1 MTNQILG
8 AKNLFYKWHSQDLF
22 DRQKDRVLWKIDELK
37 IDTPGIILLAG
48 RNGVGKST
56 LLRCL
61 LGLMR
66 PTAGEIRWF
75 GEQSTPRG
83 QIGYLPEL
91 PVLPPRVKVHEILSS
106 LLGIRRS
113 EIAESISKTGSFESL
128 DISNLLDRPAQ
139 LLSKGQQ
146 QKLLLALASAG
157 SPRGFVLDEPFSGLD
172 PWARSEL
179 AEFLVR
185 LAHDGHFLL
194 ISSHDAPSRMRQ
206 HIRETWLI
214 DEQKLTVHQGC
225 AIPE

>member
-1 MTNQILG
+1 MSKQILE
-8 AKNLFYKWHSQDLF
+8 AKNLFYKWHSKDLF
-22 DRQKDRVLWKIDELK
+22 SQQKDRVLWKSDELK
-37 IDTPGIILLAG
+37 IDTNGIILLAG

-75 GEQSTPRG
+75 GEQATPRG
-83 QIGYLPEL
+83 KIGYLPEL
-91 PVLPPRVKVHEILSS
+91 PVLPPRVKVHEILTS

-113 EIAESISKTGSFESL
+113 EVSSSIAKTGSFESL

-179 AEFLVR
+179 AEFLIK

-194 ISSHDAPSRMRQ
+194 ISSHDAPVRMRQ

-214 DEQKLTVHQGC
+214 EQQNITVHQGC

>member
-1 MTNQILG
+1 MSKQILE
-8 AKNLFYKWHSQDLF
+8 AKNLFYKWHSKDLF
-22 DRQKDRVLWKIDELK
+22 SQQKDRVLWKIDELK
-37 IDTPGIILLAG
+37 IDTNGIILLAG

-75 GEQSTPRG
+75 GEQATPRG
-83 QIGYLPEL
+83 KIGYLPEL
-91 PVLPPRVKVHEILSS
+91 PVLPPRVKVHEILTS

-113 EIAESISKTGSFESL
+113 EVSSSIAKTGSFESL
-128 DISNLLDRPAQ
+128 DISDLLDRPAQ

-179 AEFLVR
+179 AEFLIK

-194 ISSHDAPSRMRQ
+194 ISSHDAPVRMRQ

-214 DEQKLTVHQGC
+214 EQQNITVHQGC